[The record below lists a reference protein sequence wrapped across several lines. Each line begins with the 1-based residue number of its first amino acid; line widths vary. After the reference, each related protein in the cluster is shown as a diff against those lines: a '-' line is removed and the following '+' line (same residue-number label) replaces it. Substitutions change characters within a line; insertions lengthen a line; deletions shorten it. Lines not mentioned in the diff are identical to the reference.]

1 MNTIKKYCKPF
12 YKALLF
18 GLLVKTIGSVV
29 ELFIPY
35 ILSTILD
42 NVVPQ
47 KDIMLVIIWGTVM
60 IMCSLLAW
68 GMNVYANRKAS
79 KVARDVTENIR
90 HDLFDKTIHLS
101 CTKTDEYTIPSLESR
116 LTTDTYN
123 VHRMLGMVQR
133 MGVRAPILT
142 IGGIVMTF
150 ILEPTLALVLLAVIP
165 FIAVIIYIRSTKG
178 IPLFAKVQVATDKM
192 IQVVRENIQGIRV
205 IKALSKMDAEKKR
218 YFSVNNNLRN
228 QERSANI
235 KMAII
240 NPSMNLFLNIG
251 LSLVILVGAY
261 QVNAGLSETGKIIA
275 FMSYFTIISNALLA
289 ISNIFVIL
297 SKGFASANRIDLV
310 LEETENNPK
319 EKLSYPKG
327 DPNYAIE
334 FRNVSFSYLKIK
346 DNIRNISFKLKPGET
361 LGILGATG
369 SGKTTI
375 MQLLLRF
382 YEIDEGAIY
391 LNGIDIRE
399 IEPKEL
405 RQMFGIVM
413 QNDFLFSDSIK
424 ENIVF
429 GREIESDDL
438 DAAIIDAQASDFIRS
453 LEQNVDYHLT
463 SKGTNVS
470 GGQRQRILLS
480 RAFASHPEFMLLDD
494 SSSALDYGTD
504 AKLRKAINENY
515 QNTTMIIIAQRIS
528 SIKSANQI
536 LVLDNGQISDL
547 GSHAELLER
556 SEIYASISDS
566 QMGGALVD

>member
-1 MNTIKKYCKPF
+1 
-12 YKALLF
+12 
-18 GLLVKTIGSVV
+18 
-29 ELFIPY
+29 
-35 ILSTILD
+35 
-42 NVVPQ
+42 
-47 KDIMLVIIWGTVM
+47 
-60 IMCSLLAW
+60 
-68 GMNVYANRKAS
+68 
-79 KVARDVTENIR
+79 
-90 HDLFDKTIHLS
+90 
-101 CTKTDEYTIPSLESR
+101 
-116 LTTDTYN
+116 
-123 VHRMLGMVQR
+123 
-133 MGVRAPILT
+133 
-142 IGGIVMTF
+142 MTF

-297 SKGFASANRIDLV
+297 SKGLASANRIDLV

-463 SKGTNVS
+463 SNGTNVS

>member
-1 MNTIKKYCKPF
+1 MNTLKKYCKPF

-18 GLLVKTIGSVV
+18 GLLVKTAGSVV

-35 ILSTILD
+35 TLSMILD

-47 KDIMLVIIWGTVM
+47 KDIMLVIVWGTVM
-60 IMCSLLAW
+60 IVCSLLAW

-101 CTKTDEYTIPSLESR
+101 CTKTDEYTVPSLESR

-142 IGGIVMTF
+142 IGGIIMTF
-150 ILEPTLALVLLAVIP
+150 ILEPVLALVLLAVIP
-165 FIAVIIYIRSTKG
+165 FIAIIIYIRSTKG
-178 IPLFAKVQVATDKM
+178 IPLFTKVQVATDGM
-192 IQVVRENIQGIRV
+192 IQVVRENIQGMRV
-205 IKALSKMDAEKKR
+205 IKALSKMNAEKKR
-218 YFSVNNNLRN
+218 YFDVNNNLRN
-228 QERSANI
+228 QERNANI

-240 NPSMNLFLNIG
+240 NPSMNLFLNVG

-261 QVNAGLSETGKIIA
+261 RVNSGLSETGKIIA

-297 SKGFASANRIDLV
+297 SKGIASANRIDLV
-310 LEETENNPK
+310 LEESEDYLKTH
-319 EKLSYPKG
+319 LSYPKG
-327 DPNYAIE
+327 DSNYAIE
-334 FRNVSFSYLKIK
+334 FKNVSFSYLKVK
-346 DNIRNISFKLKPGET
+346 DNIKNISFKLKPGET

-399 IEPKEL
+399 IDPKEL

-429 GREIESDDL
+429 GRDIESDDL
-438 DAAIIDAQASDFIRS
+438 DAAIMDAQASEFIRS

-480 RAFASHPEFMLLDD
+480 RAFANHPEFILLDD

-528 SIKSANQI
+528 SIKSADQI

-547 GSHAELLER
+547 GSHSELLKR